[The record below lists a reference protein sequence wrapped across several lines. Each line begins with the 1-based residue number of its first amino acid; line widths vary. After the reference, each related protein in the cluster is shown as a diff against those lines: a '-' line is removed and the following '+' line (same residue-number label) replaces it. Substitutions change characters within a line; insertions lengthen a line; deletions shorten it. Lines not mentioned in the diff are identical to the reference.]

1 MWTGAGELP
10 LGEEV
15 RPMLMIEGVAYGPCG
30 YCRNW
35 YPIEEQCWSYDL
47 QAWVCYEHT
56 FVLRP
61 DR

>member
-1 MWTGAGELP
+1 
-10 LGEEV
+10 
-15 RPMLMIEGVAYGPCG
+15 MLMIEGVAYGPCG